1 MAEIRAFRG
10 VRYNRSKVRD
20 LSAVICP
27 PYDIITPQIEEELY
41 RRSQYNFIRIE
52 HGLQLSQGPTL
63 DNKYIRAATTMEQWL
78 KQGILVTDETAAIY
92 LHDHYFSHQGREF
105 RRRGLTVRV
114 RLEEW
119 HRMIVRPHEDT
130 LAEPKSDRVSLISAL
145 NANTSPI
152 LALFSDRERQVSSL
166 LVAQESVKPIISIG
180 SSNRERHNI
189 WAITERQD
197 VKLICSLFNEKP
209 LYIADG
215 HHRYESA
222 LVYRREQSARFSS
235 VSGDEAFNFV
245 LMTLVDFADPGLIIL
260 PPHRLLRGLSPSSLS
275 GLMNK
280 LKSFFDIV
288 EVSLDMPGVEQQI
301 DNLLTAS
308 DQIRLGLFG
317 LAGKQIL
324 LLKLRDFATASKLM
338 PYFHSELYKR
348 LNVSVTDYIIQEE
361 LLGLASSQKEA
372 RIAYNYDWQDAVG
385 KVLAGEYQL
394 AFIQSPVRTEV
405 IKAIADAGDR
415 MPEKST
421 YFYPKLPSGLVFN
434 RLV

>member
-1 MAEIRAFRG
+1 
-10 VRYNRSKVRD
+10 
-20 LSAVICP
+20 
-27 PYDIITPQIEEELY
+27 
-41 RRSQYNFIRIE
+41 
-52 HGLQLSQGPTL
+52 
-63 DNKYIRAATTMEQWL
+63 
-78 KQGILVTDETAAIY
+78 
-92 LHDHYFSHQGREF
+92 
-105 RRRGLTVRV
+105 
-114 RLEEW
+114 
-119 HRMIVRPHEDT
+119 
-130 LAEPKSDRVSLISAL
+130 
-145 NANTSPI
+145 
-152 LALFSDRERQVSSL
+152 
-166 LVAQESVKPIISIG
+166 VAQESVKPIISIG
-180 SSNRERHNI
+180 SSNGERHNI

-197 VKLICSLFNEKP
+197 VKLICNLFNEKP

-288 EVSLDMPGVEQQI
+288 EVSLDMTGVEQQI

-421 YFYPKLPSGLVFN
+421 HFYPKLPSGLVFN

>member
-52 HGLQLSQGPTL
+52 RGLQLSQDPTL